1 MVYYD
6 PMKNFNVT
14 YRGKD
19 GKQDLMQIAA
29 EDRNG
34 VFAELAKRGIS
45 AIRVEEA
52 KGKLKNKKPVSKRSN
67 SIGNGVRIAAWGV
80 VGLVVA
86 VAGHFIAS
94 NLGGGRD
101 AEDGGER
108 KSGRI
113 VDATP
118 ATHNPADGGGAAK
131 PKSAHDI
138 AEEFTEQ
145 AKEFIKKAVTNETQW
160 IVPPLDPD
168 DPDNALRSRVCQE
181 LGSLLSIEPGE
192 PMPPFPYSFLLED
205 DMREA
210 AAKGEDVGEIDNG
223 NKAFLD
229 SLAKYKIMAKETDDE
244 HRLEHK
250 EKLIT
255 AQSELLGALDEGYSV
270 NDTIR
275 AAYEFRK
282 QAYETRTELSN
293 LLREIAEEEDTD
305 IKIFKEQ
312 LEIAN
317 ARLKEQGIKTIPLEE
332 ILPEYEDEDSPDDE
346 QETDD

>member
-1 MVYYD
+1 MTW
-6 PMKNFNVT
+6 NVT

-19 GKQDLMQIAA
+19 GRQETIQIEAA
-29 EDRNG
+29 DRQG
-34 VFAELAKRGIS
+34 VFDELAKRGIS

-52 KGKLKNKKPVSKRSN
+52 KGKLKNKKTVSKRPN
-67 SIGNGVRIAAWGV
+67 SSGKGVRVAVWGV
-80 VGLVVA
+80 IGLVVV
-86 VAGHFIAS
+86 VAGYFIAAHM
-94 NLGGGRD
+94 GGEDVARD
-101 AEDGGER
+101 GKER

-113 VDATP
+113 VDATLATSTP
-118 ATHNPADGGGAAK
+118 ASGSEAAK
-131 PKSAHDI
+131 SKTAHDI
-138 AEEFTEQ
+138 AEEFSEQ

-210 AAKGEDVGEIDNG
+210 VANGEDVGEIDNG

-255 AQSELLGALDEGYSV
+255 AQSELLEALDEGYSV

-332 ILPEYEDEDSPDDE
+332 ILPEYEDEDSPDGE
-346 QETDD
+346 LEMDD